1 MITRE
6 DLNRARDLVAEI
18 VRKSNRLAVMYA
30 RVTGGAIDYHE
41 KVQSSATNSQE
52 GLMVYMSDL
61 EQELDSD
68 RKELRELQKE
78 IRAWAETLPSAEK
91 QVVMMRY
98 IVSLSWSEIIDNM
111 GYSPRQVFRFHGDAV
126 RRLSN
131 CTTKNDLSIRRRES
145 CKEDHS
151 DDK

>member
-6 DLNRARDLVAEI
+6 DLDRARDLVAEI

-78 IRAWAETLPSAEK
+78 IRAWSETLPPAEK
-91 QVVMMRY
+91 QVIMMRY
-98 IVSLSWSEIIDNM
+98 IVCLSWNEIIDSM

-126 RRLSN
+126 RRLSP
-131 CTTKNDLSIRRRES
+131 KN
-145 CKEDHS
+145 K
-151 DDK
+151 